1 MRYTSVLKDKTDPLV
16 VHFSEALYGL
26 GVCFRKQGRFQKA
39 VDAYRHSL
47 MLDPSGCGGSVHNNL
62 AQALTLLG
70 LHDEAKGQRSS
81 YPSSQHHSSERG
93 ERKNTRHSSPP
104 ILLRDSPTLEVGLIG
119 VHDKYHE
126 S

>member
-1 MRYTSVLKDKTDPLV
+1 MDDKDEKARLYRESQMRYTSVLKDKTDPLV

-70 LHDEAKGQRSS
+70 LHDEAKGALSLI
-81 YPSSQHHSSERG
+81 HISEP
-93 ERKNTRHSSPP
+93 TRP
-104 ILLRDSPTLEVGLIG
+104 
-119 VHDKYHE
+119 
-126 S
+126 